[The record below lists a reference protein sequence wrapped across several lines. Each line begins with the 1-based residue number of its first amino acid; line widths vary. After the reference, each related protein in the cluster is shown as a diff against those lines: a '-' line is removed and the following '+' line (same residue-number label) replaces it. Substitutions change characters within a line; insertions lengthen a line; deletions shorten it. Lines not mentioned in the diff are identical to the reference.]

1 MNYSNTVTAKWSK
14 LTFKLTKLSA
24 IAVTAILA
32 TACAT
37 TVKPT
42 YVSPTQYQAMS
53 CAQLTGEFDRI
64 QQYINNGVQPA
75 KRTGVGVGVGLGG
88 GWGSG
93 GWGWGIGPSI
103 SVNMGQSSNTKNTEL
118 SRLYG
123 EQDALSQAAQ
133 FKNCPY
139 VPKRQVAQ
147 K

>member
-1 MNYSNTVTAKWSK
+1 MNYSKTVTAKWSK
-14 LTFKLTKLSA
+14 LTFKFTKLSA
-24 IAVTAILA
+24 ITVTAILA

-42 YVSPTQYQAMS
+42 YVSPTQYQAMN

>member
-1 MNYSNTVTAKWSK
+1 MNYSKTVTAKWSK
-14 LTFKLTKLSA
+14 LTFKFAKLSA

-42 YVSPTQYQAMS
+42 YVSPTQYQAMN

-88 GWGSG
+88 GRGSG